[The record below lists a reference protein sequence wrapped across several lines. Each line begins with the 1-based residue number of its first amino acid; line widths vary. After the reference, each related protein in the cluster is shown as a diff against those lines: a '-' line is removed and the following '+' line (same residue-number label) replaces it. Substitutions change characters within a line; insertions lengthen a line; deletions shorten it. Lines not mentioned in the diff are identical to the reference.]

1 MIPQASE
8 LLPFLPLGLLAGV
21 LSGLLGVGG
30 GLVFS
35 PLLLLLGLEPH
46 QALAT
51 STLAI
56 VPTTL
61 GGTWT
66 HLRSRTLPLRSGAAI
81 ALGASLGAA
90 FCSRLGMGLQGSL
103 LLALQATLYVGL
115 ALLIRP
121 RAVQAAAA
129 APRQATLAALGSVGA
144 VAGLASG
151 LLGVGGGLLMVPLLG
166 QGLGVPL
173 HLAIRYSTL
182 AVLASAAT
190 ASATFVAD
198 GRGLWTIGL
207 ALGGPAA
214 LAAQW
219 SAARMER
226 LPEHLLVVLLRGL
239 TLLLAADSSRRAL
252 ALWG

>member
-1 MIPQASE
+1 MP
-8 LLPFLPLGLLAGV
+8 LLPLGLFAGV

-66 HLRSRTLPLRSGAAI
+66 HLRSRSLPLASGTAI

-90 FCSRLGMGLQGSL
+90 LCSRLGMGLEGSL
-103 LLALQATLYVGL
+103 LLALQAALYLGL

-121 RAVQAAAA
+121 RPAPAAVG
-129 APRQATLAALGSVGA
+129 APRQPPLAALGAVGA

-151 LLGVGGGLLMVPLLG
+151 MLGVGGGLLMVPLLG

-190 ASATFVAD
+190 ASVTFVDD
-198 GRGLWTIGL
+198 GRGLWPIGL
-207 ALGGPAA
+207 ALGAPAA

-219 SAARMER
+219 SAARMNR
-226 LPEHLLVVLLRGL
+226 LPEQLLLVLLRGL

-252 ALWG
+252 ALWT